1 MAAKPILRVGKIHA
15 TGRSTPA
22 SVQSH
27 LARSRPTPNADPGR
41 SASNIWLVGGPGEDL
56 AADITNV
63 MRQAGLDPARLRKD
77 AVLANDLLLSVSPE
91 WFRPGDPE
99 AHGTWDEARLAAF
112 KTEAQ
117 AMLRSTFGARVVS
130 AVLHLD
136 EATPHI
142 QAVIVPVMNRRK
154 GEAGLRLSSRDMF
167 DPTRLVALQQ
177 DWEDR
182 MRPHGVGLRTRGSRT
197 THTTLKEYYGALE
210 ATRAEDARG
219 DIAVSGPPSR
229 SLLEPPATHRERV
242 GEWRQAEAKRIRDE
256 MRPLAIQASRGRLY
270 DAERRRTT
278 ELRGDLATAAQ
289 DLGKARLQA
298 VDAQEALV
306 LAKDQITRL
315 RATPINAV
323 AAALG
328 YGGEV
333 RPKENA
339 IDLVK
344 RVGGLDYAQAL
355 AWLAQQCGPE
365 TAATAARE
373 AALPAALAALDAEPV
388 LTKADRVRT
397 RLVER
402 QLDALAAPGYRL
414 TVMRDRD
421 GERIG
426 RNLGKGK
433 TGEPE
438 RVLSRDEVVR
448 LVPRL
453 SAENGAG
460 WNIFLT
466 PLDPA
471 VHHVLV
477 DDLTAVG
484 LAELHS
490 RGYAPAAVLE
500 TSPGSHQ
507 AIVKIPVTAAPKADV
522 NNWFKDVNRDLGDP
536 KITGLVH
543 PMRLAGYQ
551 NRKAKHEQPDGH
563 FPFVKLVAAVNR
575 LCNRA
580 GELVRAYAAR
590 KTTESLP
597 AAGRPSRRP

>member
-1 MAAKPILRVGKIHA
+1 MTAKPILRVGKVHA

-22 SVQSH
+22 SVQGH

-41 SASNIWLVGGPGEDL
+41 SASNVWLVGSADQNL
-56 AADITNV
+56 DADIASV
-63 MRQAGLDPARLRKD
+63 MRKAGVDPARLRKD
-77 AVLANDLLLSVSPE
+77 AVLANDILLSISPE

-117 AMLRSTFGARVVS
+117 AMLTRTFGARVVS

-136 EATPHI
+136 EATPHV
-142 QAVIVPVMNRRK
+142 QAVIVPIMRRK
-154 GEAGLRLSSRDMF
+154 TGDGFRLSGRDAF
-167 DPTRLVALQQ
+167 NPERLTVLQQ

-182 MRPHGVGLRTRGSRT
+182 MRPHGVGPRTRGSRA
-197 THTTLKEYYGALE
+197 THTTLREFYGALGAFQE
-210 ATRAEDARG
+210 TEGRVSLEVAE
-219 DIAVSGPPSR
+219 PPSR
-229 SLLEPPATHRERV
+229 SLLEPLAAHRARV
-242 GEWRQAEAKRIRDE
+242 GEWRKTEAKRLRDE
-256 MRPLAIQASRGRLY
+256 LRPLEVEASRGRLY

-289 DLGKARLQA
+289 DLGNARLQA

-306 LAKDQITRL
+306 LAKDQIARL
-315 RATPINAV
+315 RATPINGV

-421 GERIG
+421 GKRIG

-433 TGEPE
+433 EGEPE
-438 RVLSRDEVVR
+438 RILTRDEVVR

-580 GELVRAYAAR
+580 GELVRAYASR
-590 KTTESLP
+590 KATESLP
-597 AAGRPSRRP
+597 AAGRPPRRP